1 MSWDVRFSIHAS
13 AKRGNNSQQSWTTIN
28 CAITVLA
35 IHSCHRMSVEH
46 TREYFDI
53 LCILSV
59 DEPIVM
65 PGYARY
71 VVVVY
76 VIQTIRCCD
85 DRGNV
90 EVSNA
95 LRLLVTHGL
104 PRAAQDTCQYMTQL
118 QLWND
123 SRGAHCYYHTR
134 TANSPTEWHP
144 STSWQLTGSIWLLSH
159 RPLHTL

>member
-1 MSWDVRFSIHAS
+1 
-13 AKRGNNSQQSWTTIN
+13 
-28 CAITVLA
+28 
-35 IHSCHRMSVEH
+35 MSVEH

-118 QLWND
+118 QL
-123 SRGAHCYYHTR
+123 
-134 TANSPTEWHP
+134 
-144 STSWQLTGSIWLLSH
+144 
-159 RPLHTL
+159 